1 VENKDPNEQMSS
13 VVNAWAESQ
22 KRMWGDWSA
31 LLQNLPGGNEG
42 PVEAVKKGVEAAN
55 QSTNEAARLLMDRIT
70 SSQGAMSRVMDFFFK
85 SMRVVAPNLEANKD
99 WRPDLKGFA
108 EQWAKESTAMLERSF
123 GMGSHIGNLS
133 GTFSKDFP
141 DAMGPWLTFLM
152 QAASSGHIGEAV
164 LGGTSGLNRL
174 LSMEGDAS
182 ALAGVGQIPLF
193 GASRE
198 KNAKL
203 LRLVDAVVD
212 LRKTSLNFHKSFAEA
227 LSKAVEAT
235 VEELGKVAAKGEKIT
250 ALRQLMSLWYRTA
263 DKSLLVTFNTQEF
276 LDTQNAFTKAQQQFK
291 LAQRAVVEDIFRS
304 LDMPTRS
311 ELDETYQVIHELKK
325 EVRALKKALPQAAQ
339 GAAKGSVAPRKVA
352 AVARAKSE

>member
-1 VENKDPNEQMSS
+1 
-13 VVNAWAESQ
+13 
-22 KRMWGDWSA
+22 RMWGDWSA

-42 PVEAVKKGVEAAN
+42 PVEAVKKGVETAN
-55 QSTNEAARLLMDRIT
+55 KSTNEAARLLMDRIS
-70 SSQGAMSRVMDFFFK
+70 SSQGAMNRVMDFFFK
-85 SMRVVAPNLEANKD
+85 SMKVVAPNLEANKD

-133 GTFSKDFP
+133 GTFSKDLP
-141 DAMGPWLTFLM
+141 DAMGPWLSFLM
-152 QAASSGHIGEAV
+152 QAASSGHFGEAV
-164 LGGTSGLNRL
+164 LGGTAGLNRL

-203 LRLVDAVVD
+203 LRLIDTVVD
-212 LRKTSLNFHKSFAEA
+212 LRKSSLNFHTSFAEA

-250 ALRQLMSLWYRTA
+250 ALRQLMGLWYRTA
-263 DKSLLVTFNTQEF
+263 DKSLLVTFNTKEF

>member
-1 VENKDPNEQMSS
+1 MENKNPNEQLGG

-22 KRMWGDWSA
+22 KRLWGDWSQM
-31 LLQNLPGGNEG
+31 LQNLPGGQEG
-42 PVEAVKKGVEAAN
+42 PVAAVKQGVEAATKG
-55 QSTNEAARLLMDRIT
+55 TNEAARLLMDRMT
-70 SSQGAMSRVMDFFFK
+70 GSHNAMNRVMDFFFK
-85 SMRVVAPNLEANKD
+85 SMKVVAPNLEANKD

-123 GMGSHIGNLS
+123 GMGSHIGNLG
-133 GTFSKDFP
+133 GTLSKDLP
-141 DAMGPWLTFLM
+141 EAMGPWLSFLM
-152 QAASSGHIGEAV
+152 QAASSGHIGEAM
-164 LGGTSGLNRL
+164 LGGTAGLNRL

-212 LRKTSLNFHKSFAEA
+212 LRKTSLNFHKAFADA
-227 LSKAVEAT
+227 LSRAVEAT

-250 ALRQLMSLWYRTA
+250 AVRQLMGLWYRTA
-263 DKSLLVTFNTQEF
+263 DKSLLVTSNTQEF

-291 LAQRAVVEDIFRS
+291 LAQREVVEDIFRS

-325 EVRALKKALPQAAQ
+325 EIRALKKGLPPAAQ
-339 GAAKGSVAPRKVA
+339 VAAKGGVVARKA